1 MKKYF
6 IHTDL
11 DTSKYIISGIKCS
24 CLQLQSD
31 QRPHG
36 MNEGIN
42 EGMSGKECMTASE
55 GMSGNEGNDGMNG
68 NENKE
73 INENGEEYEEDF
85 EEENEDEERI
95 IPMLC
100 YGLILLFLTTLLTGS
115 FILPFAQT
123 QEFADMTKKI
133 FVAILLGEM
142 FGVLLSILCVMLYCA
157 CDASAASYL
166 YKQISGFRF
175 SLRIEKDVGGHKEN
189 ANKLKIV

>member
-24 CLQLQSD
+24 CLQQSD
-31 QRPHG
+31 R
-36 MNEGIN
+36 
-42 EGMSGKECMTASE
+42 
-55 GMSGNEGNDGMNG
+55 MSGNEGMTGNEGLTANKGLTANMTGNESINGMNG
-68 NENKE
+68 NGNKG
-73 INENGEEYEEDF
+73 INENGEEYDEDH
-85 EEENEDEERI
+85 EEENDEERI

-100 YGLILLFLTTLLTGS
+100 YGLILLFLTTLLAGS

-142 FGVLLSILCVMLYCA
+142 FGVLLSVLCVMLYCA

-175 SLRIEKDVGGHKEN
+175 LFRIEKDVGHKEN
-189 ANKLKIV
+189 ANKLKIM